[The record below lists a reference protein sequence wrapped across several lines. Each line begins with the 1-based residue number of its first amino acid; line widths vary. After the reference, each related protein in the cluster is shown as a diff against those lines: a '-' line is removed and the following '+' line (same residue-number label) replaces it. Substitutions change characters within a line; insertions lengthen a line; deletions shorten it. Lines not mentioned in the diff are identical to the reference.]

1 MEIILLAALITA
13 YLAGVAALFA
23 PCCIG
28 VLLPAYFGSIFRQR
42 KTILLM
48 TLVFFLGMLIVFLP
62 LGLGMGF
69 LGQLFQE
76 YHNTIYIV
84 ASVFFLILAGIILL
98 GFHMS
103 LPFRTKSQVKVTGGA
118 SVFVLGI
125 FSGFATLCCAPVLA
139 GALALSVLPGSILWG
154 GLYSIIYVVGM
165 VSPLLVISY
174 YLDKKGIMEKVNF
187 FKKEI
192 SYSLFKRKISITLTN
207 IFSGIVFLVMGALLL
222 YYSLTNQI
230 TMGSSENSLWLNIIM
245 SKLTDTITQF
255 ISNTIGQIVIFSI
268 IIFVIAWI
276 LKMILTKRGKK
287 KSQK

>member
-1 MEIILLAALITA
+1 MEVILLASLVTA

-42 KTILLM
+42 KTIVLM
-48 TLVFFLGMLIVFLP
+48 TFIFFLGLLLVFLP

-76 YHNTIYIV
+76 YHNTIYLV
-84 ASVFFLILAGIILL
+84 ASIFFLILAGIILM

-103 LPFRTKSQVKVTGGA
+103 WSFRKKSQIKVTGGV

-139 GALALSVLPGSILWG
+139 GALALSALPGSVFLG
-154 GLYSIIYVVGM
+154 GLYSVIYVVGM
-165 VSPLLVISY
+165 VSPLIIISY

-187 FKKEI
+187 FRKEV
-192 SYSLFKRKISITLTN
+192 SYSLFKRKISITLSN
-207 IFSGIVFLVMGALLL
+207 VFSGIIFLIMGGLLL
-222 YYSLTNQI
+222 YYSLTNQL
-230 TMGSSENSLWLNIIM
+230 TMGSSGSGLWLNILM

-255 ISNTIGQIVIFSI
+255 ISSTIGQIVFFS
-268 IIFVIAWI
+268 VIAVLFAWI
-276 LKMILTKRGKK
+276 MKKLITKYRRKK
-287 KSQK
+287 K